1 MKSVPL
7 RVLLIEDSD
16 DDAQLILRR
25 LRKEGYVPEYRRVE
39 RLADVKDAFAR
50 STWDLVISDYNLP
63 EFNANDALAIYKQE
77 QIDIPFIIVSGHID
91 DESAVAA
98 MKAGAHDYL
107 SKSSL
112 ARLAP
117 AIARELDETEVRRAR
132 RKAEEELRFHAYHD
146 PLTGLLNR
154 REFERAIDN
163 AVATAAR
170 DRSTHLL
177 CYLDLDQF
185 KLVNDTCGHIAGDEL
200 LRQLAMLLSHQ
211 VRGSD
216 TLARLGGD
224 EFGLLLNNC
233 DLDVGQRILHK
244 LLEFIQDFRFQ
255 WDGMSF
261 QVGCSIG
268 VAVIC
273 GDSTSAADA
282 LSAAD
287 VACYAAKELGR
298 NRLHVYQ
305 IDDQGLA
312 QRRREMQ
319 WISRISVAL
328 EENRMA
334 LYHQPIYRIDG
345 GTPKV
350 ACHEVLLRMVDE
362 TGALIPPNVFIP
374 AAERF
379 KLMTPID
386 RWVVR
391 NIFGAVA
398 NGTIPLDLKS
408 EDLLLFINISG
419 ATVNDETFFDFVQRQ
434 FQEFDIPPNKVCLE
448 ITESAAIAN
457 INQSIPLFSRLR
469 DLGCKFA
476 LDDFGS
482 GLSSF
487 GYLKHL
493 PVDFVKIDG
502 SFVRDI
508 TRDPID
514 LAMVEAINK
523 ISHVM
528 GLQTIAEF
536 VESEDVL
543 ASLQTLGVE
552 YAQGYLLGHPKPW
565 LPFNAAAALPLAA
578 TR

>member
-1 MKSVPL
+1 MKHTVL
-7 RVLLIEDSD
+7 RVLLVEDAD
-16 DDAQLILRR
+16 DDAQLLLRL
-25 LRKEGYVPEYRRVE
+25 LRKEGYVPDYLRVDN
-39 RLADVKDAFAR
+39 RADLATALADAV
-50 STWDLVISDYNLP
+50 WDLIISDYAMP
-63 EFNANDALAIYKQE
+63 GFNAHDALEVYKAAA
-77 QIDIPFIIVSGHID
+77 IDIPFIIVSGHID
-91 DESAVAA
+91 DVSAVAA

-107 SKSSL
+107 LKDNL

-117 AIARELDETEVRRAR
+117 VIARELDEVRVRIAR
-132 RKAEEELRFHAYHD
+132 RKAEQELRFHAYHD

-154 REFERAIDN
+154 REFERAMGL
-163 AVATAAR
+163 AVHTAQR
-170 DRSTHLL
+170 DLSQHML

-185 KLVNDTCGHIAGDEL
+185 KLVNDTCGHVAGDDM
-200 LRQLAMLLSHQ
+200 LRQLAATLTHQ
-211 VRGSD
+211 IRASD

-224 EFGLLLNNC
+224 EFGLLLSNC
-233 DLDVGQRILHK
+233 PLDEGLKIVSHLQELIRN
-244 LLEFIQDFRFQ
+244 FRFQ
-255 WDGMSF
+255 WRGSSF

-268 VAVIC
+268 VTVISSETV
-273 GDSTSAADA
+273 DASEA

-305 IDDQGLA
+305 ADDQELV

-319 WISRISVAL
+319 WVARISQAL
-328 EENRMA
+328 EENRMT
-334 LYHQPIYRIDG
+334 LYQQPIFRIDQG
-345 GTPKV
+345 GAPTL
-350 ACHEVLLRMVDE
+350 ACHEILLRMVDE

-379 KLMTPID
+379 KLMASID

-391 NIFGAVA
+391 RLFAALAGGQIA
-398 NGTIPLDLKS
+398 LDLAQ
-408 EDLLLFINISG
+408 DDVLLFINISG
-419 ATVNDETFFDFVQRQ
+419 ATINDAEFFDYVQQ
-434 FQEFDIPPNKVCLE
+434 QLSEFNIPPHKICLE

-457 INQSIPLFSRLR
+457 IAVTIPLFAKLR
-469 DLGCKFA
+469 KIGCRFA

-487 GYLKHL
+487 GYLKQL

-508 TRDPID
+508 ARDPID

-536 VESEDVL
+536 VESEEVL
-543 ASLQTLGVE
+543 QALQALGVE
-552 YAQGYLLGHPKPW
+552 YAQGFLLGRPQSWVPADSAM
-565 LPFNAAAALPLAA
+565 PAQD
-578 TR
+578 